1 MLLPGEGLPQ
11 FIFSRVREGLE
22 KHQQP
27 GFFASAL
34 NCSSTEETKPCGYCA
49 ECADSISGKARDLW
63 EVDGTNK
70 KGIDKVRHLLK
81 KVSQWPP
88 TGSSHYKVFL
98 IDECHLL
105 PSKMWLTFLK
115 FLEEPPQHVVFIFI
129 TTDPDNV
136 PRTVQSRCQ
145 KYLFNKIKDGDI
157 VARLRKISNEEN
169 LEVELDALDLI
180 ALNADGSL
188 RDAETMLDQLSL
200 LGKRITT
207 SLVNELVSS
216 I

>member
-1 MLLPGEGLPQ
+1 M
-11 FIFSRVREGLE
+11 
-22 KHQQP
+22 
-27 GFFASAL
+27 
-34 NCSSTEETKPCGYCA
+34 STEEIKPCGCCR
-49 ECADSISGKARDLW
+49 ECNDSSSGKTKDLW
-63 EVDGTNK
+63 EVDGTDK
-70 KGIDKVRHLLK
+70 RGIDKVRYLLK
-81 KVSQWPP
+81 KISHGPP
-88 TGSSHYKVFL
+88 LGSSRYKVFL

-105 PSKMWLTFLK
+105 PSKMWLAFLK
-115 FLEEPPQHVVFIFI
+115 FLEEPPQRVVFIFV

-145 KYLFNKIKDGDI
+145 KYLFSKIKDRDI

-169 LEVELDALDLI
+169 LDVELNALDLI

-200 LGKRITT
+200 LGKKITT

-216 I
+216 VYQSVL